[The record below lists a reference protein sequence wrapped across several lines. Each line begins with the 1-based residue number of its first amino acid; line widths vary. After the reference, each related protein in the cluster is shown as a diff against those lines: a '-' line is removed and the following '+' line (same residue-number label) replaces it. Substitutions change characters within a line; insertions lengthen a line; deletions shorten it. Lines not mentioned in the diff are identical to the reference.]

1 METIED
7 GEVPDNKI
15 DGIEVEKASTFRSRN
30 MAEED
35 GEDEDDAYYE
45 DIEEDNGQSTALA
58 QSNRII

>member
-1 METIED
+1 
-7 GEVPDNKI
+7 
-15 DGIEVEKASTFRSRN
+15 